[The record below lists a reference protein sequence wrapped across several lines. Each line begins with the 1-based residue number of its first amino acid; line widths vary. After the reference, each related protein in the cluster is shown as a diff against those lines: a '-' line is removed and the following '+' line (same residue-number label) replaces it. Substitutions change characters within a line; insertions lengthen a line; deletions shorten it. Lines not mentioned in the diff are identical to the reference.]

1 MNLTRELVAAI
12 DIGTSKNRA
21 MIGRL
26 TTDGKLEILAFSEGV
41 SRGVRNGVLINIDE
55 AAAAIRSVVST
66 LEKELNV
73 RVKKI
78 IAGISGQ
85 KIYNRQVSGYR
96 MTENMEVSQS
106 LINSLL
112 EEAHRYSTGPGERV
126 YHLIP
131 QEYIVDGEKGVQNP
145 VGMAGRRVEGYFSV
159 ISAADTYQQ
168 NLQRSLEKAGLELAS
183 AYVNPFIQGA
193 GFLSKD
199 EKEAGVVQIDFGA
212 GTTGLSLYYG
222 NKLRLATEL
231 PFGGNVISN
240 DIREGCNII
249 PRHAEMLKVQCGY
262 AFSDLA
268 PDNKYAQ
275 IPEVEGWQAREISF
289 KNLAG
294 IIQARLEEIIEGINY
309 QMEST
314 GLLNKLGAGIVL
326 TGGGA
331 RMREIDKL
339 VSYLTGLDVRFGKPI
354 IPLKEQLFM
363 DKILNPET
371 ANLLGLLINGLYQ
384 ARNQKYPAG
393 MIVSNEVQ
401 EEPKVRQVS
410 KPQTSGIKNTLSD
423 LFGKAKVG
431 ISGLLADDEDQTVN

>member
-12 DIGTSKNRA
+12 DIGTFKCRA
-21 MIGRL
+21 VIGRL
-26 TTDGKLEILAFSEGV
+26 TPEGKLEILAYSEGV
-41 SRGVRNGVLINIDE
+41 SRGVRNGVVVNIDE
-55 AAAAIRSVVST
+55 AAASIRSVVSS
-66 LEKELNV
+66 LERELNV
-73 RVKKI
+73 QVKKI
-78 IAGISGQ
+78 VAGISGQ
-85 KIYNRQVSGYR
+85 KIFNRQVSGYR

-145 VGMAGRRVEGYFSV
+145 VGMAGRRVEGFFGV

-168 NLQRSLEKAGLELAS
+168 NLQRSIEKAGYELLS
-183 AYVNPFIQGA
+183 AFINPFIQGS

-199 EKEAGVVQIDFGA
+199 EKEAGVVLLDFGA
-212 GTTGLSLYYG
+212 GTTGISLYYG
-222 NKLRLATEL
+222 NKLRLAAEL

-309 QMEST
+309 QLDST

-339 VSYLTGLDVRFGKPI
+339 VSYLTGLDVRFGKPVM
-354 IPLKEQLFM
+354 PMKEQLFL
-363 DKILNPET
+363 DKVLNPESAT
-371 ANLLGLLINGLYQ
+371 LLGLLMNGLYQ
-384 ARNQKYPAG
+384 ARSQKYPSG
-393 MIVSNEVQ
+393 SIISNEFHAETRVK
-401 EEPKVRQVS
+401 PIP
-410 KPQTSGIKNTLSD
+410 KPQTSGIKGMVSD

-431 ISGLLADDEDQTVN
+431 ISELLADDDDQTLK

>member
-12 DIGTSKNRA
+12 DIGTSKIRA
-21 MIGRL
+21 AIGRL
-26 TTDGKLEILAFSEGV
+26 TPDGKLDILAYAEGL
-41 SRGVRNGVLINIDE
+41 SKGVRNGVVVNIDE
-55 AAAAIRSVVST
+55 AATSIRTVVSS
-66 LEKELNV
+66 LERDMNL
-73 RVKKI
+73 RVKRL

-85 KIYNRQVSGYR
+85 KIFNRQVSGYR
-96 MTENMEVSQS
+96 MTENLEVSQS

-112 EEAHRYSTGPGERV
+112 EEAHRYSTGAGERV

-131 QEYIVDGEKGVQNP
+131 QEYVVDGEKGVQNP
-145 VGMAGRRVEGYFSV
+145 VGMAGRKVEGFFGV

-168 NLQRSLEKAGLELAS
+168 NLQRSIEKAGFELSS
-183 AYVNPFIQGA
+183 AYVDPFVQGT

-199 EKEAGVVQIDFGA
+199 EKEAGVILLDFGA
-212 GTTGLSLYYG
+212 GTTGISLYYG

-309 QMEST
+309 QLETT
-314 GLLNKLGAGIVL
+314 GLVNRLGAGIVL

-331 RMREIDKL
+331 RMRDIDKL

-354 IPLKEQLFM
+354 VPLKEQLFL
-363 DKILNPET
+363 DKILNPESAT
-371 ANLLGLLINGLYQ
+371 LMGLLINGLYQ
-384 ARNQKYPAG
+384 ARSQKYASP
-393 MIVSNEVQ
+393 MVISNEVH
-401 EEPKVRQVS
+401 EEQPRVKPQPKQ
-410 KPQTSGIKNTLSD
+410 QTSGLKGMVSD

-431 ISGLLADDEDQTVN
+431 ISGLLADDEDTLN